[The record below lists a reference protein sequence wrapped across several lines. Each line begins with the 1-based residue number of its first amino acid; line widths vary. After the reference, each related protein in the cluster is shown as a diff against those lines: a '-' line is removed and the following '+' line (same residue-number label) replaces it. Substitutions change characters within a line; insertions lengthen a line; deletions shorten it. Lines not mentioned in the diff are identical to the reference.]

1 MKPRILIADDL
12 EFVRITIRE
21 IIEKQ
26 GWVVSGEAENGKSA
40 ILMYE
45 RIKPDILLL
54 DISMPV
60 MNGLTALKMLK
71 DKYPE
76 SKVIM
81 CSALGQ
87 QKYIVK
93 AIQLG
98 AADFVVKPFKAER
111 LISSIGKVIRNNR

>member
-1 MKPRILIADDL
+1 MKPKILIADDL
-12 EFVRITIRE
+12 QFVRITIRD
-21 IIEKQ
+21 IIERQ
-26 GWVVSGEAENGKSA
+26 GWYVTGEAENGKSA
-40 ILMYE
+40 VLMYE
-45 RIKPDILLL
+45 KTHPDILLL

-71 DKYPE
+71 EIYPE

-98 AADFVVKPFKAER
+98 ASDFVVKPFKAER
-111 LISSIGKVIRNNR
+111 LISSIRKVLRSN

>member
-1 MKPRILIADDL
+1 MKPKILIADDL
-12 EFVRITIRE
+12 QFVRITIRD
-21 IIEKQ
+21 IIERQ
-26 GWVVSGEAENGKSA
+26 GWSVTGEAENGKSA
-40 ILMYE
+40 VLMYGK
-45 RIKPDILLL
+45 IHPDILLL
-54 DISMPV
+54 DITMPV

-71 DKYPE
+71 EIYPD

-98 AADFVVKPFKAER
+98 ASDFVVKPFKAER
-111 LISSIGKVIRNNR
+111 LISSIRKVLRSN

>member
-1 MKPRILIADDL
+1 MKPKILIADDL

-21 IIEKQ
+21 IIEKH
-26 GWVVSGEAENGKSA
+26 GWSVSGEAENGKTA
-40 ILMYE
+40 LFMYE
-45 RIKPDILLL
+45 KNRPDILLL

-76 SKVIM
+76 AKVIM

-111 LISSIGKVIRNNR
+111 LISSISKVMKKN

>member
-21 IIEKQ
+21 IIEKRD
-26 GWVVSGEAENGKSA
+26 WLVAGEAENGKKA

-45 RIKPDILLL
+45 KIKPDILLL

-71 DKYPE
+71 DKYPDA
-76 SKVIM
+76 KVIM

-98 AADFVVKPFKAER
+98 ASDFVVKPFKAER
-111 LISSIGKVIRNNR
+111 LISSISKVVRNS